1 MGYDEGGQLTEA
13 VRRKPYSLVLFD
25 EIEKA
30 HPDVFNVLLQVLDD
44 GRVTD
49 SLGKTV
55 DFKNTIIIMTS
66 NIGSG
71 YLLEGINTYG
81 DISEEAREKVNIEL
95 RNSFRP
101 EFLNRLDE
109 IIMFKPLTKDNIG
122 NIINLLM
129 DELNERLESK
139 ELKVELSDAAKDFII
154 EKGYDP
160 AYGARPLKRYLQK
173 NVETMVAKLILS
185 DNELKSK
192 DIIYID
198 LDPYNE
204 LTASVKK

>member
-1 MGYDEGGQLTEA
+1 M
-13 VRRKPYSLVLFD
+13 
-25 EIEKA
+25 EKA

-66 NIGSG
+66 NLGSG
-71 YLLEGINTYG
+71 YLLDGINMYG
-81 DISEEAREKVNIEL
+81 DISEEARKKVNDEL
-95 RNSFRP
+95 RNNFRP

-122 NIINLLM
+122 NIINILM
-129 DELNERLESK
+129 DELNERLEGR
-139 ELKVELSDAAKDFII
+139 ELKVELSDSAKDYII
-154 EKGYDP
+154 DNGYDP

-185 DNELKSK
+185 DNELKAK

-204 LTASVKK
+204 LTAVVQK

>member
-1 MGYDEGGQLTEA
+1 M
-13 VRRKPYSLVLFD
+13 
-25 EIEKA
+25 
-30 HPDVFNVLLQVLDD
+30 
-44 GRVTD
+44 
-49 SLGKTV
+49 
-55 DFKNTIIIMTS
+55 
-66 NIGSG
+66 
-71 YLLEGINTYG
+71 LEGINTYG
-81 DISEEAREKVNIEL
+81 DISEEAREKVNAEL